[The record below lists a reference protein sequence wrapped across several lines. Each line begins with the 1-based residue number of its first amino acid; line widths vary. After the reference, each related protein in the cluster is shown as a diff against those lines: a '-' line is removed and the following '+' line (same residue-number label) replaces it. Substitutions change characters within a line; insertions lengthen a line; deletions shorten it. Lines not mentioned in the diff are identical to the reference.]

1 MSDILLAIRADWDE
15 ARGVLVVK
23 VVKDDGGAML
33 GFAQSVELQ
42 IALLQ
47 KFEEGVPGIGQSG
60 GNISR
65 VVLSGAVRV
74 GQIETGRVV
83 GKGGGVSW
91 LLFSWYQVAN
101 KEISSHL
108 SDGDTNVVAEPGL
121 PPLPCCRINLDV
133 RI

>member
-1 MSDILLAIRADWDE
+1 
-15 ARGVLVVK
+15 
-23 VVKDDGGAML
+23 ML

-42 IALLQ
+42 ISLLQ

-60 GNISR
+60 GNIAR

-91 LLFSWYQVAN
+91 LLLFWYQVTN

-108 SDGDTNVVAEPGL
+108 SDGHTNVVAEP
-121 PPLPCCRINLDV
+121 
-133 RI
+133 